1 MTNFCGRQAASS
13 LASTRWSRTQLHM
26 TQCRASI
33 RDACAHLQHETESV
47 TSMVT
52 SMEWWTCRPASSLS
66 LSARTGAEAHLR
78 LRHGLN
84 KPFVL
89 LCARC
94 SRQCARHWP
103 VQAGTR
109 AQKAEGL
116 QTSLAL
122 EPRARGQVA
131 LKAFL
136 TSARIGMLPR
146 CAL

>member
-1 MTNFCGRQAASS
+1 MVDLQAS
-13 LASTRWSRTQLHM
+13 QL
-26 TQCRASI
+26 
-33 RDACAHLQHETESV
+33 
-47 TSMVT
+47 
-52 SMEWWTCRPASSLS
+52 LS
-66 LSARTGAEAHLR
+66 LSARTGAEAQLR

-131 LKAFL
+131 LKTFL
-136 TSARIGMLPR
+136 ASARVGMLPR
-146 CAL
+146 CAPCRHATLLLSSALR